1 MQHGMSEEQRQ
12 VMEAHLHPESA
23 PSGGPAT
30 VQHVHAEVGGL
41 DVWGKLQCG
50 GPPREL
56 SRHAGCRCLC
66 GIDGRSRLQ

>member
-30 VQHVHAEVGGL
+30 VQHVHAEVGGC
-41 DVWGKLQCG
+41 VGQVAMWR
-50 GPPREL
+50 PPEGTVK
-56 SRHAGCRCLC
+56 AC
-66 GIDGRSRLQ
+66 RLQVSVWH